1 MEDNCNKDDKMSS
14 TLSIS
19 GNEIH
24 HNMINNHIYIKYIKN
39 ISIFGKKILS
49 QETNNAIE
57 NIQNNRQ
64 KEINSSKRFT
74 GHVIK
79 YDYKVSKL
87 GTIYTKKYKEV
98 VFSIND
104 VKNNVAKDKMK
115 IFRGP
120 KVTFNIEQDGQKLC
134 AKNIIVKPFKNYLPL
149 ICIVF
154 LLALMIFFNFYL
166 KMHEIISYL
175 LSINIITFCLY
186 GYEQYIASWNRKN
199 KVKKIHISKFALHC
213 YEYLGGSL
221 IAPIATLIWS
231 YKTIDEQFQI
241 DYYLTVI
248 VQLLIIITTL
258 LCSIIS
264 PILGKTIFLVLFI
277 GIFCFICL
285 DHKRSSY

>member
-1 MEDNCNKDDKMSS
+1 
-14 TLSIS
+14 
-19 GNEIH
+19 
-24 HNMINNHIYIKYIKN
+24 
-39 ISIFGKKILS
+39 
-49 QETNNAIE
+49 
-57 NIQNNRQ
+57 
-64 KEINSSKRFT
+64 
-74 GHVIK
+74 
-79 YDYKVSKL
+79 
-87 GTIYTKKYKEV
+87 
-98 VFSIND
+98 
-104 VKNNVAKDKMK
+104 
-115 IFRGP
+115 
-120 KVTFNIEQDGQKLC
+120 
-134 AKNIIVKPFKNYLPL
+134 
-149 ICIVF
+149 
-154 LLALMIFFNFYL
+154 
-166 KMHEIISYL
+166 MHEIISYL
-175 LSINIITFCLY
+175 LIINIITFCLY